1 MAIARRGLDLKV
13 EVCRIKGVV
22 FYGRQQPQR
31 VYSGYKQ

>member
-22 FYGRQQPQR
+22 LNGRQQPRR
-31 VYSGYKQ
+31 VYIGYKQ